1 MFAMGAKAHTR
12 KTLPMEPRRTP
23 HLTSSACFSYRWPLS
38 LLAQRKEIGHGS
50 SEQTDIGDWGN
61 WPTRACRREGASCQG
76 TAGARDDEASG
87 EGRIAGQGRSRGR
100 ARGSHEPGH
109 LTDGAPRRT
118 RSVCHVDPV
127 RGGHGGGGAS
137 GDHAGG
143 CREAGRYHPLCLYVR
158 RERAPNPGIPHF
170 DSKWKVEQHI
180 RQIGLPATILRPV
193 WFMENFTT
201 VAKPSA
207 EGVLM
212 LPMKPARKLAMV
224 ALKDIGEF
232 GAAAFLRPNDF
243 LGQAIDL
250 AGDELTMSETAAQLT
265 HAMGRPIRFQ
275 EFPMEQAEAVMAHDL
290 TTMFRWFNEVGY
302 AIDIPTL
309 KQKFQIPL
317 TTFAEWIKTVDWTK
331 G

>member
-1 MFAMGAKAHTR
+1 MTRHPEKAASLAKAGAEVVQGDLTNQAILQMALRGVLGVFAMSTPFEEG
-12 KTLPMEPRRTP
+12 MEAEVR
-23 HLTSSACFSYRWPLS
+23 
-38 LLAQRKEIGHGS
+38 
-50 SEQTDIGDWGN
+50 
-61 WPTRACRREGASCQG
+61 QG
-76 TAGARDDEASG
+76 TMLADAAKQAGITHYVYTSV
-87 EGRIAGQGRSRGR
+87 
-100 ARGSHEPGH
+100 GSAHRN
-109 LTDGAPRRT
+109 T
-118 RSVCHVDPV
+118 
-127 RGGHGGGGAS
+127 
-137 GDHAGG
+137 
-143 CREAGRYHPLCLYVR
+143 
-158 RERAPNPGIPHF
+158 GIPHF

-212 LPMKPARKLAMV
+212 LPMKPDRKLAMV

-243 LGQAIDL
+243 RGQAIDL
-250 AGDELTMSETAAQLT
+250 AGDELTMPETAAQLT

-275 EFPMEQAEAVMAHDL
+275 EFPMEQAEAAMGHDL
-290 TTMFRWFNEVGY
+290 TMMFRWFNEVGY
-302 AIDIPTL
+302 AIDLPAL
-309 KQKFQIPL
+309 KQKFQMPL

>member
-1 MFAMGAKAHTR
+1 MAVPSKPILVTGATGQQGGAVARALLAKGQQVRVMTRHPEKAASLAKAGAEVVQGDLTNQAILQMALRGVHGVFAMSTWVEQGMEAEVRQGIMLADAAKQAGITHYVYTSVGSAHRNT
-12 KTLPMEPRRTP
+12 
-23 HLTSSACFSYRWPLS
+23 
-38 LLAQRKEIGHGS
+38 
-50 SEQTDIGDWGN
+50 
-61 WPTRACRREGASCQG
+61 
-76 TAGARDDEASG
+76 
-87 EGRIAGQGRSRGR
+87 
-100 ARGSHEPGH
+100 
-109 LTDGAPRRT
+109 
-118 RSVCHVDPV
+118 
-127 RGGHGGGGAS
+127 
-137 GDHAGG
+137 
-143 CREAGRYHPLCLYVR
+143 
-158 RERAPNPGIPHF
+158 GIPHF

-201 VAKPSA
+201 FAKPSA
-207 EGVLM
+207 EGVLT

-250 AGDELTMSETAAQLT
+250 AGDELTMPETAAQLT

-275 EFPMEQAEAVMAHDL
+275 EFPMEQAEAAMGHDL

-309 KQKFQIPL
+309 KQTFQLPL

>member
-1 MFAMGAKAHTR
+1 MAVPSKPILVTGATGQQGGAVARALLAKGQQVRVMTRHPEKAASLAKAGAEVVQGDLTNQAILQMALRGVHGVFAMSTWVEEG
-12 KTLPMEPRRTP
+12 MEAEVR
-23 HLTSSACFSYRWPLS
+23 
-38 LLAQRKEIGHGS
+38 
-50 SEQTDIGDWGN
+50 
-61 WPTRACRREGASCQG
+61 QG
-76 TAGARDDEASG
+76 TMLADAAKQAGITHYVYTSV
-87 EGRIAGQGRSRGR
+87 
-100 ARGSHEPGH
+100 GSAHRN
-109 LTDGAPRRT
+109 T
-118 RSVCHVDPV
+118 
-127 RGGHGGGGAS
+127 
-137 GDHAGG
+137 
-143 CREAGRYHPLCLYVR
+143 
-158 RERAPNPGIPHF
+158 GIPHF

-201 VAKPSA
+201 FAKPSA

-212 LPMKPARKLAMV
+212 LPMKSARKLAMV

-250 AGDELTMSETAAQLT
+250 AGDELTMPETAAQLT
-265 HAMGRPIRFQ
+265 HAIGRPIRFQ
-275 EFPMEQAEAVMAHDL
+275 EFPMEQAEAAMGHDL

-302 AIDIPTL
+302 AIDLPAL
-309 KQKFQIPL
+309 KQNFQMPL